1 MPKVGLQNIEVGG
14 NTTFQTW
21 LESHNDLVDL
31 MKTDVVTVSP
41 LSGGD
46 VAVGNATIQGTFTAN
61 SVIAVNSV
69 SANSVSST
77 VTGTNIDIL
86 DPVRFVTTTSNVVAT
101 FLNSNGART
110 RYSTPTINWSVGLE
124 TGAATA
130 FVISTGAG
138 DPQLRITSG
147 GELTVAS
154 VSSSNTI
161 TANNMNVSGTLT
173 ATNTIVGSIDNAVK
187 LLNPRTIAMSGDV
200 VWNSGNFDG
209 SANVSSTAV
218 IQNNV
223 VTDQKIRQSSGL
235 SIIGR
240 SVSTTGNVAD
250 ITAASDHQVLR
261 RSGTSVGFGSIA
273 LNQSAAVTGI
283 LGVVNGGT
291 GGSDAAS
298 ARLGIGAAAAA
309 TEIVAGTGISGGGDL
324 STNRTI
330 SFSGAIATT
339 AVTATTDNDGTI
351 VSGSYTPT
359 PVGGNFKR
367 IVNGGS
373 FNIIAPSAA
382 GDYTLIIQMTNG
394 SGAGTITFTGFNRVA
409 GDILTNTVGHNFFLF
424 ITRCNGFVS
433 LTAQAL
439 Q

>member
-21 LESHNDLVDL
+21 LESHNDLVNL

-41 LSGGD
+41 ISGGD

-61 SVIAVNSV
+61 TIIAVNSAR
-69 SANSVSST
+69 ANTVAST
-77 VTGTNIDIL
+77 ITGTNIDIL

-110 RYSTPTINWSVGLE
+110 RYSTPTINWSIGLE

-138 DPQLRITSG
+138 NPQLRITSG

-161 TANNMNVSGTLT
+161 TANNVNVSGTLT
-173 ATNTIVGSIDNAVK
+173 VTNAIVGSIDNAVK

-261 RSGTSVGFGSIA
+261 RSGNSLGFGAIA
-273 LNQSAAVTGI
+273 LNQSSAVTGI
-283 LGVVNGGT
+283 LAVANGGT

-298 ARLGIGAAAAA
+298 ARSGIGAASTS
-309 TEIVAGTGISGGGDL
+309 TEIIAGTGISGGGDL
-324 STNRTI
+324 SSNRTI

-339 AVTATTDNDGTI
+339 AVTATADNDGTI
-351 VSGSYTPT
+351 ASGTYTPT

-367 IVNGGS
+367 IINGGN
-373 FNIIAPSAA
+373 FTLAAPTVDA
-382 GDYTLIIQMTNG
+382 DYTLIIQITNG
-394 SGAGTITFTGFNRVA
+394 TGAGTITLSNFSKTFGDAFTTTI
-409 GDILTNTVGHNFFLF
+409 GDDFFVY
-424 ITRCNGFVS
+424 ITRCYGF
-433 LTAQAL
+433 TAANVQAL